1 MAVEKPMG
9 DRFKMNEKD
18 ALRPTD
24 AELDILRVLWLRG
37 PSTVREVYEALNKTR
52 AAGYTTVLKFMQI
65 MTDKGLLVRNED
77 QRAHVYEASVPQA
90 ETQRMLV
97 GELLDK
103 AFGGS
108 AASLVMQ
115 ALASKPA
122 SAEELSTIRRLLDEY
137 ERGGR

>member
-108 AASLVMQ
+108 AANLVMQ